1 MEKLNAR
8 IKSFEPETVLRQP
21 MTKPAILLGTILAAC
36 CCIMLRA
43 DDTNAPAGT
52 NAPPD
57 AGTNAPPDTSTNA
70 PAGTNAPNAHILPK
84 PASGL
89 FADALAPKR
98 TFVVTAPVEL
108 GAEDQ
113 KDPAD
118 AKRSFA
124 RRLT

>member
-1 MEKLNAR
+1 MKKLNAR

-43 DDTNAPAGT
+43 DDTNAP
-52 NAPPD
+52 